1 MFREIQEIREI
12 KEAALKPEL
21 LSNANVDRSI
31 DIDRPLIGA
40 YSEAYE
46 QVASEIEDVKKMLS
60 MGNMPSNRRKAI
72 LAMHRHRLDI
82 ALTEGKVIAVKAI
95 TVPVALE
102 IVRGRFNE
110 PALTDAIYSADM
122 LFTTAS
128 GERALFIVIDNEVE
142 EYRN

>member
-1 MFREIQEIREI
+1 MFFKEIQEI
-12 KEAALKPEL
+12 KEVALKPEL
-21 LSNANVDRSI
+21 LKNVSIDRSI
-31 DIDRPLIGA
+31 DIDRPLIGV

-60 MGNMPSNRRKAI
+60 MGNMPSNRKKAI

-102 IVRGRFNE
+102 LVRGRFNE
-110 PALTDAIYSADM
+110 PALTDAVYGADM
-122 LFTTAS
+122 LFTTV
-128 GERALFIVIDNEVE
+128 GNERALFIVYGNEVE

>member
-12 KEAALKPEL
+12 KEVALKPEL
-21 LSNANVDRSI
+21 LNIKVDRSI
-31 DIDRPLIGA
+31 DIDRPLVGV

-60 MGNMPSNRRKAI
+60 MGNMPSNRKKAI

-102 IVRGRFNE
+102 LVRGRFNE
-110 PALTDAIYSADM
+110 PALTDAVYGADM
-122 LFTTAS
+122 LFTTV
-128 GERALFIVIDNEVE
+128 GNERALFVVYGNEVE

>member
-1 MFREIQEIREI
+1 MFFKEINEI
-12 KEAALKPEL
+12 KEVALKPEL
-21 LSNANVDRSI
+21 LKNTSIDRSI
-31 DIDRPLIGA
+31 DIDRPLIGV

-46 QVASEIEDVKKMLS
+46 TVASEIEDVKKMLS
-60 MGNMPSNRRKAI
+60 MGNMPSNRKKAI

-102 IVRGRFNE
+102 LVRGRFNE
-110 PALTDAIYSADM
+110 PALTDAVYGADM
-122 LFTTAS
+122 LFTTV
-128 GERALFIVIDNEVE
+128 GNERALFVVYGNEVE

>member
-12 KEAALKPEL
+12 KEVALKPEL
-21 LSNANVDRSI
+21 LKNVNVDRSI
-31 DIDRPLIGA
+31 DTDRPLVGV

-46 QVASEIEDVKKMLS
+46 TVASEIEDVKKMLS

-95 TVPVALE
+95 TVPIALE
-102 IVRGRFNE
+102 LVRGRFNE
-110 PALTDAIYSADM
+110 PALTDAVYGADM
-122 LFTTAS
+122 LFTTV
-128 GERALFIVIDNEVE
+128 GNERALFVVYGNEVE

>member
-1 MFREIQEIREI
+1 MFFKEINEI

-31 DIDRPLIGA
+31 DIDRPLVGV

-60 MGNMPSNRRKAI
+60 MGNMPSNRKKAI

-102 IVRGRFNE
+102 LVRGRFNE
-110 PALTDAIYSADM
+110 PAVTDAVYGADM
-122 LFTTAS
+122 LFTTV
-128 GERALFIVIDNEVE
+128 GNERALFVVYGNEVE

>member
-31 DIDRPLIGA
+31 DIDRPLIGV

-46 QVASEIEDVKKMLS
+46 QVASEIEDVKKMLG
-60 MGNMPSNRRKAI
+60 MGNMPSNRKKAI

-102 IVRGRFNE
+102 LVRGRFNE
-110 PALTDAIYSADM
+110 PALTDTVYGADM
-122 LFTTAS
+122 LFTTV
-128 GERALFIVIDNEVE
+128 GNERALFVVYGNEVE

>member
-1 MFREIQEIREI
+1 MFFKEIQEI
-12 KEAALKPEL
+12 KEVALKPEL
-21 LSNANVDRSI
+21 LKNTSIDRSI
-31 DIDRPLIGA
+31 DIDRPLVGV

-46 QVASEIEDVKKMLS
+46 TVASEIEDVKKMLS
-60 MGNMPSNRRKAI
+60 MGNMPSNRKKAI

-102 IVRGRFNE
+102 LVRGRFNE
-110 PALTDAIYSADM
+110 PALTDAVYGADM
-122 LFTTAS
+122 LFTTV
-128 GERALFIVIDNEVE
+128 GNERALFVVYGNEVE

>member
-1 MFREIQEIREI
+1 MFFKEIHEI
-12 KEAALKPEL
+12 KEVALKPEL
-21 LSNANVDRSI
+21 LKNVNVNRSI
-31 DIDRPLIGA
+31 DIDRPLVGV

-60 MGNMPSNRRKAI
+60 MGNMPSNRKKAI

-95 TVPVALE
+95 TVPIALE
-102 IVRGRFNE
+102 LVRGRFNE
-110 PALTDAIYSADM
+110 PALTDAVYGADM
-122 LFTTAS
+122 LFTTV
-128 GERALFIVIDNEVE
+128 GNERALFVVYGNEVE

>member
-1 MFREIQEIREI
+1 MFFKEINEI

-21 LSNANVDRSI
+21 LKNTSIDRSI
-31 DIDRPLIGA
+31 DIDRPLIGI

-46 QVASEIEDVKKMLS
+46 TVASEIEDVKKMLS
-60 MGNMPSNRRKAI
+60 MGNMPSNRKKAI
-72 LAMHRHRLDI
+72 LAMHRYRLDI

-102 IVRGRFNE
+102 LVRGRFNE
-110 PALTDAIYSADM
+110 PPLTDAVYGADM
-122 LFTTAS
+122 LFTTV
-128 GERALFIVIDNEVE
+128 GNERALFVVYGNEVE

>member
-1 MFREIQEIREI
+1 MFFKEINEI
-12 KEAALKPEL
+12 KEVALKPEL
-21 LSNANVDRSI
+21 LKNVTIDRSI
-31 DIDRPLIGA
+31 DIDRPLVGV

-60 MGNMPSNRRKAI
+60 MGNMPSNRKKAI

-95 TVPVALE
+95 TVPIALE
-102 IVRGRFNE
+102 LVRGRFNE
-110 PALTDAIYSADM
+110 PALTDAVYGADM
-122 LFTTAS
+122 LFTTV
-128 GERALFIVIDNEVE
+128 GNERALFVVYGNEVE

>member
-31 DIDRPLIGA
+31 DIDRPLVGV

-46 QVASEIEDVKKMLS
+46 TVASEIEDVKKMLS
-60 MGNMPSNRRKAI
+60 MGNMPSNRKKAI

-82 ALTEGKVIAVKAI
+82 ALTEGKVIDVKAI

-102 IVRGRFNE
+102 LVRGRFNE
-110 PALTDAIYSADM
+110 PALTDAVYGADM
-122 LFTTAS
+122 LFTTV
-128 GERALFIVIDNEVE
+128 GNERALFVVYGNEVE
-142 EYRN
+142 EYHN

>member
-1 MFREIQEIREI
+1 MYFKEINEIREV
-12 KEAALKPEL
+12 ALKPEL
-21 LSNANVDRSI
+21 LKNANVDRSI
-31 DIDRPLIGA
+31 DIDRPLVGI

-60 MGNMPSNRRKAI
+60 MGNMPSNRKKAI

-102 IVRGRFNE
+102 LVRGRFNE
-110 PALTDAIYSADM
+110 PALTDAVYGADM
-122 LFTTAS
+122 LFTTV
-128 GERALFIVIDNEVE
+128 GNERALFVVYGNEVE

>member
-1 MFREIQEIREI
+1 MFFKEIQEI

-21 LSNANVDRSI
+21 LKNVNIDRSI
-31 DIDRPLIGA
+31 DIDRPLVGV

-60 MGNMPSNRRKAI
+60 MGNMPSNRKKAI

-102 IVRGRFNE
+102 LVRGRYNE
-110 PALTDAIYSADM
+110 PALTDAVYGADM
-122 LFTTAS
+122 LFTTV
-128 GERALFIVIDNEVE
+128 GNERALFVVYGNEVE

>member
-1 MFREIQEIREI
+1 MFFKEIQEI
-12 KEAALKPEL
+12 KEVALKPEL
-21 LSNANVDRSI
+21 LKSVQVDRSI
-31 DIDRPLIGA
+31 DIDRPLVGV

-46 QVASEIEDVKKMLS
+46 TVASEIEDVKKMLG
-60 MGNMPSNRRKAI
+60 MGNMPSNRKKAI

-82 ALTEGKVIAVKAI
+82 ALSEGKVIAVKAI

-110 PALTDAIYSADM
+110 AALTDAVYSADM
-122 LFTTAS
+122 LFTTVDS
-128 GERALFIVIDNEVE
+128 NRVLFIVNDSEVE

>member
-1 MFREIQEIREI
+1 MFFKEINEIREV
-12 KEAALKPEL
+12 ALKPEL
-21 LSNANVDRSI
+21 LKSTNVDRSI
-31 DIDRPLIGA
+31 DIDRPLIGV

-46 QVASEIEDVKKMLS
+46 TVASEIEDVKKMLS

-95 TVPVALE
+95 TVPAALE

-110 PALTDAIYSADM
+110 PALTDGVYAADM
-122 LFTTAS
+122 LFTTADS
-128 GERALFIVIDNEVE
+128 NKVLFIVNGSVVE

>member
-1 MFREIQEIREI
+1 MFFKEIQEI
-12 KEAALKPEL
+12 KEVALKPEL
-21 LSNANVDRSI
+21 LSNANIDRSI
-31 DIDRPLIGA
+31 DIGRPLVGV

-46 QVASEIEDVKKMLS
+46 TVASEIEDVKKMLS
-60 MGNMPSNRRKAI
+60 MGNMPSNRKKAI

-102 IVRGRFNE
+102 LVRGRFNE
-110 PALTDAIYSADM
+110 PALTDAVYGADM
-122 LFTTAS
+122 LFTTV
-128 GERALFIVIDNEVE
+128 GNERALFVVYGNEVE

>member
-1 MFREIQEIREI
+1 MFREIQEI

-21 LSNANVDRSI
+21 LNVKVDRSI
-31 DIDRPLIGA
+31 DIDRPLIGV

-60 MGNMPSNRRKAI
+60 MGNMPSNRKKAI

-82 ALTEGKVIAVKAI
+82 ALIEGKVIAVKAI

-102 IVRGRFNE
+102 LVRGRFNE
-110 PALTDAIYSADM
+110 PALTDAVYGADM
-122 LFTTAS
+122 LFTTV
-128 GERALFIVIDNEVE
+128 GNERALFVVYGNEVE

>member
-1 MFREIQEIREI
+1 MFFKEIQEI
-12 KEAALKPEL
+12 KEVALKPEL
-21 LSNANVDRSI
+21 LNVKVDRSI
-31 DIDRPLIGA
+31 DIDRPLVGV

-46 QVASEIEDVKKMLS
+46 RVASEIEDVKKMLS
-60 MGNMPSNRRKAI
+60 MGNMPSNRKKAI

-110 PALTDAIYSADM
+110 PALTDAVYAADM
-122 LFTTAS
+122 LFTTADS
-128 GERALFIVIDNEVE
+128 NKVLFIVNGNEVE

>member
-1 MFREIQEIREI
+1 MFFKEIQEI

-21 LSNANVDRSI
+21 LKNVSIDRSI
-31 DIDRPLIGA
+31 DIDRPLIGV

-60 MGNMPSNRRKAI
+60 MGNMPSNRKKAI

-102 IVRGRFNE
+102 LVRGRFNE
-110 PALTDAIYSADM
+110 PALTDAVYGADM
-122 LFTTAS
+122 LFTTV
-128 GERALFIVIDNEVE
+128 GNERALFVVYGNEVE